1 MDKKPQSHAPK
12 ENENYNNEM
21 KNRTCTNLH
30 HPTVTYIKGII
41 KSHRGQIHH

>member
-30 HPTVTYIKGII
+30 HPTVRDIKASQNH
-41 KSHRGQIHH
+41 KSQLRR